1 MERGRRN
8 EEDRLM
14 EEDHASGDDAECEP
28 EGSHGEA
35 LRPPGALPA
44 VSSVADQLAGKTW
57 VPAPEVKFDFL
68 ADSPA
73 LRSVMDAMTPSASEA
88 ALGISKL
95 IGGDHLAQMG
105 AAAAFKLT
113 DLWVNQPGRVWDEL
127 NTGSK
132 LTDLWAT
139 QGGRVWDELNAG
151 PALGAKWAAE
161 AADRAREAMGDL
173 GLGVSGLGSHIAGAV
188 TPMWEGLSGA
198 SALASSFLP
207 AGPQPS
213 VMSAF
218 TPDLAGKGLAGP
230 DLGAFAGLD
239 LGSPSRFVLADR
251 LPNVGMPGF
260 SGDQWPWSKRL
271 GAGVFDGM
279 TAAMHR
285 HAEGL
290 SSWMATTH
298 RAAMDALWR
307 APQESIATML
317 ASFSTLADQGVVW
330 GWRALGAAL
339 RAQAAVLRG
348 DLEAIVR
355 FLREWLGFKET
366 PHTLVDAASAV
377 LLEEAAWLPAGLA
390 GDDKLCPLIKKLTV
404 REHRNFRLLGD
415 TQLRG
420 RSVDL
425 LDREVPIS
433 QDKAVRVPLVETVP
447 APPPPAGVDDIS
459 DPRLVWIFGRLTER
473 ERSILRIRA
482 EKARNWP
489 DTAAMSGATRAEVD
503 NLRRKIKRLSKTA
516 EGKLLPASARA
527 VS

>member
-1 MERGRRN
+1 
-8 EEDRLM
+8 M

-127 NTGSK
+127 N
-132 LTDLWAT
+132 
-139 QGGRVWDELNAG
+139 AG

-239 LGSPSRFVLADR
+239 LGSPS
-251 LPNVGMPGF
+251 
-260 SGDQWPWSKRL
+260 
-271 GAGVFDGM
+271 
-279 TAAMHR
+279 
-285 HAEGL
+285 
-290 SSWMATTH
+290 
-298 RAAMDALWR
+298 
-307 APQESIATML
+307 
-317 ASFSTLADQGVVW
+317 
-330 GWRALGAAL
+330 
-339 RAQAAVLRG
+339 
-348 DLEAIVR
+348 
-355 FLREWLGFKET
+355 
-366 PHTLVDAASAV
+366 
-377 LLEEAAWLPAGLA
+377 
-390 GDDKLCPLIKKLTV
+390 
-404 REHRNFRLLGD
+404 
-415 TQLRG
+415 
-420 RSVDL
+420 
-425 LDREVPIS
+425 
-433 QDKAVRVPLVETVP
+433 
-447 APPPPAGVDDIS
+447 
-459 DPRLVWIFGRLTER
+459 
-473 ERSILRIRA
+473 
-482 EKARNWP
+482 
-489 DTAAMSGATRAEVD
+489 
-503 NLRRKIKRLSKTA
+503 
-516 EGKLLPASARA
+516 
-527 VS
+527 

>member
-1 MERGRRN
+1 
-8 EEDRLM
+8 M

-390 GDDKLCPLIKKLTV
+390 GDDKLCARSSRNSRCANTAIFGCSAIRSCVGGRWTRWIGKSRSPKTKLCVCRWSRQCRRLPRRRVWTTSAI
-404 REHRNFRLLGD
+404 RGWYGSSAGSRNGS
-415 TQLRG
+415 G
-420 RSVDL
+420 RSCGSGQRRHV
-425 LDREVPIS
+425 
-433 QDKAVRVPLVETVP
+433 T
-447 APPPPAGVDDIS
+447 G
-459 DPRLVWIFGRLTER
+459 LT
-473 ERSILRIRA
+473 
-482 EKARNWP
+482 
-489 DTAAMSGATRAEVD
+489 
-503 NLRRKIKRLSKTA
+503 RRR
-516 EGKLLPASARA
+516 
-527 VS
+527 